1 MTILARL
8 RFDAPSTDLSFRKRF
23 RLFFTVAAV
32 VVLLG
37 GVKTAVHYFGF
48 EFLQLNA
55 LLTSGIGGAIFI
67 IGFLLSGILADYKEA
82 ERIPAEIRTAME
94 AINGD
99 LTCFAETKPEFDLG
113 ECRRILVN
121 IIGLM
126 GSGLGHANEHKNVP
140 PVLREIDRLTPIFG
154 RLEGMGMAS
163 NFVVRLRTAQDSL
176 RRNMLRVYHI
186 QKVQF
191 VPSVH
196 VLVRTLVLAIV
207 LMMLFLKTEGAPE
220 SAVMFGFISYMFVYA
235 VYLIRLLEQPFAKEH
250 ASVDDVS
257 LFLLHELRDKLQ
269 MTLSQARPDVQLK
282 KSLQAELLGLGYPWP
297 DNLEGRSISW
307 LEAEIRAIKPVDGKA
322 ANAG

>member
-8 RFDAPSTDLSFRKRF
+8 PFDAPSADLSLRKRF
-23 RLFFTVAAV
+23 RLFFTVATV

-37 GVKTAVHYFGF
+37 GVKTAVHYFGL

-121 IIGLM
+121 IIGLLK
-126 GSGLGHANEHKNVP
+126 SGLGHANEHKNIS
-140 PVLREIDRLTPIFG
+140 PVLGEIDKLTPIFG
-154 RLEGMGMAS
+154 GLEGMGMAS
-163 NFVVRLRTAQDSL
+163 NFVVRLRTAQDAL
-176 RRNMLRVYHI
+176 RRNMLRIYHI

-196 VLVRTLVLAIV
+196 VLVQTLVLAIV

-220 SAVMFGFISYMFVYA
+220 SAMMFGFISYLFVYA
-235 VYLIRLLEQPFAKEH
+235 LYLVRLLEQPFAKEH
-250 ASVDDVS
+250 ASFDDVS
-257 LFLLHELRDKLQ
+257 LFLLYEFEDALRKPI
-269 MTLSQARPDVQLK
+269 RPRD
-282 KSLQAELLGLGYPWP
+282 
-297 DNLEGRSISW
+297 
-307 LEAEIRAIKPVDGKA
+307 EASETRNRRTGS
-322 ANAG
+322 N